1 MCLVVFQ
8 VIHCSADVSG
18 CVSGYTVHSAQLM
31 CLVVFQVRLH
41 SAQLMCLVVFQVT
54 QCSADVSGCVS
65 GYTVL
70 S

>member
-1 MCLVVFQ
+1 MCLVVLQ
-8 VIHCSADVSG
+8 ITHCSADVSG
-18 CVSGYTVHSAQLM
+18 CVSGYTVLSGCVWL
-31 CLVVFQVRLH
+31 CFRLH

-65 GYTVL
+65 SYTVL

>member
-8 VIHCSADVSG
+8 VTQCSADVSG
-18 CVSGYTVHSAQLM
+18 C
-31 CLVVFQVRLH
+31 FRLH